1 LVSGLASGLAWQ
13 RCYKLCSNLIEAG
26 TELPTAPGQ
35 MTLQGE
41 DLGAWVQAQRLDWD
55 QLLPAQ
61 AWMLEN
67 MLHIGPAGPDERP
80 PAPRTQADKWAA
92 NVRAARQFHARE
104 GHLQPSR
111 KAVEVVDGVEH
122 KIGMFLDNAR
132 RRADKLS
139 PQRRAELNAL
149 GMRW

>member
-1 LVSGLASGLAWQ
+1 
-13 RCYKLCSNLIEAG
+13 
-26 TELPTAPGQ
+26 

-41 DLGAWVQAQRLDWD
+41 DLGAWVQAQRLGWD

-61 AWMLEN
+61 QWMLEH
-67 MLHIGPAGPDERP
+67 MLHLSPAGPEERP

-92 NVRAARQFHARE
+92 NMAAARQFYARE
-104 GHLQPSR
+104 GHFQVPR
-111 KAVEVVDGVEH
+111 KHVEEVDGVPH
-122 KIGMFLDNAR
+122 KLGMFADNAR

-139 PQRRAELNAL
+139 AERRAELDAL